1 MTLIAISSA
10 REPSSIGTIILS
22 ATLRETHTHSAEIT
36 DYAIEQGG
44 LVSDHRR
51 IAFPS
56 LTIDALYSNIP
67 VTSDAS
73 IDENGNIVRQHTDQT
88 DYTWDE
94 VYAQLA
100 ELFEQDAVFRVVTI
114 ARVYESMHFASLT
127 VTRDQNTGEV
137 LAFSA
142 ELRRMTFA
150 SSDVV
155 SVAPAPANKKTS
167 TVKGEKGAKST
178 TPATDKVKEDA
189 NTMAYDLLGSVPG
202 MIKRAGSASP

>member
-1 MTLIAISSA
+1 MTLIAISNA
-10 REPSSIGTIILS
+10 REPSSIGPIILS

-56 LTIDALYSNIP
+56 LAIDALYSNIP
-67 VTSDAS
+67 ITSDAQV
-73 IDENGNIVRQHTDQT
+73 DENGNIVRQQTDQT

-94 VYAQLA
+94 VYAQLN
-100 ELFEQDAVFRVVTI
+100 ELFESDAVFRVVTI

-127 VTRDQNTGEV
+127 VARDQNTGEV

-142 ELRRMTFA
+142 ELRRMEFA

-155 SVAPAPANKKTS
+155 SVAPAPRSKKTS
-167 TVKGEKGAKST
+167 TAKSEKGAKST
-178 TPATDKVKEDA
+178 TEATDKVKEDA
-189 NTMAYDLLGSVPG
+189 NTMAFDLLGWLPG
-202 MIKRAGSASP
+202 KIKRAGSTP